1 MATGSLEQRV
11 RVGIIGG
18 MFDKGE
24 TLLRAAQPLIDEGHE
39 VEVFESNWFK
49 RESGENKLRRAEN
62 FLDELRP
69 EVIYGASAGGLLAV
83 VAGFQKEYLH
93 RISTAA
99 APLHRPRNRENTPK
113 LRAVTFACPSLRYM
127 RDEFYRRK
135 IHGRLNDTDQEI
147 LIVTG
152 SIDEIVPLNLSRI
165 EGYRAGDAAY
175 KTRSV

>member
-1 MATGSLEQRV
+1 MAARTLERGV

-24 TLLRAAQPLIDEGHE
+24 TLLRAAKPLIDAGHE

-49 RESGENKLRRAEN
+49 RESGKDKLSRAEN

-83 VAGFQKEYLH
+83 VAGFQKDYLR

-99 APLHRPRNRENTPK
+99 APLHRLRNSEKYNANYEQ
-113 LRAVTFACPSLRYM
+113 LHFCMSFASLYER
-127 RDEFYRRK
+127 
-135 IHGRLNDTDQEI
+135 
-147 LIVTG
+147 
-152 SIDEIVPLNLSRI
+152 
-165 EGYRAGDAAY
+165 
-175 KTRSV
+175 